1 MDHQLLCSWLSLPAG
16 SWPPNHFVL
25 LGLEPGV
32 NDAATI
38 EASVHERMGILR
50 RYQLTNPE
58 LATEAMNRLAQ
69 AMICLTDE
77 VTRVSYVA
85 QVAPELSVSPSA
97 PAAEVL
103 DAPAAEVKEST
114 PPAVEVV
121 QQPTPPPAAPAPEP
135 IAPAPLELSAIH
147 TRRDLYF
154 RIARTRQIQQLWAS
168 VGKHL
173 HNPRHRL
180 ARPAEAADLIHH
192 MQLLTRLIQ
201 TYPSQL
207 GQAGQP
213 GYLVLALARQQLI
226 VPTLQTLQ
234 LSQRTALARDWK
246 AGQEF
251 LIEQNSKLRAR
262 SRTLRR
268 RSPWSHLVRLSR
280 SVLNNHP
287 GLVVLS
293 LSLLALNVAY
303 PWLRLEWARQLAL
316 IVGLI
321 VIRLVVWWA
330 RSRPTELPIR
340 KPPAA
345 TPRKGSPPAV
355 VFSFYRDRRFFRLNR
370 YTQSIIAIFCMSRFC
385 FN

>member
-1 MDHQLLCSWLSLPAG
+1 MDYQLLCSWLSLPAG
-16 SWPPNHFVL
+16 SWPPNHYVL
-25 LGLEPGV
+25 LGLEPGATDV
-32 NDAATI
+32 AAI

-77 VTRVSYVA
+77 SARGSYAA
-85 QVAPELSVSPSA
+85 QIAPEVTSHRPSVPEV
-97 PAAEVL
+97 PA
-103 DAPAAEVKEST
+103 
-114 PPAVEVV
+114 
-121 QQPTPPPAAPAPEP
+121 AAPAVVVE
-135 IAPAPLELSAIH
+135 APASAVVQTIQPPIGPAESGVSETLAPLPLEIDTVH

-173 HNPRHRL
+173 NDPRHRL
-180 ARPAEAADLIHH
+180 NRPTEAADLIHQMKTLSH
-192 MQLLTRLIQ
+192 LIKSH
-201 TYPSQL
+201 PSRL

-246 AGQEF
+246 AGEEF
-251 LIEQNSKLRAR
+251 LIEQNTMLRGR
-262 SRTLRR
+262 SRALRR
-268 RSPWSHLVRLSR
+268 RTPWNHLVRLSY
-280 SVLNNHP
+280 SLLINHP

-303 PWLRLEWARQLAL
+303 PMLRLEWPRQLAFVFCL
-316 IVGLI
+316 IL
-321 VIRLVVWWA
+321 IRLVVWWA

-340 KPPAA
+340 KRAIA
-345 TPRKGSPPAV
+345 SSRKV
-355 VFSFYRDRRFFRLNR
+355 RRK
-370 YTQSIIAIFCMSRFC
+370 
-385 FN
+385 